1 MGSDAEYMYENDLDP
16 LYRKDKATGELVEW
30 EGGLNPAYKDDGD
43 PYCPYDGSDDE
54 DLVDVITFNTF
65 VDAVAWSKKNPGR
78 SFTKNTEGNGYV
90 VKDSTSG
97 SSTYNVKTKNIDQY
111 GNIRPSV
118 YKEISKKKYFTREQ
132 SEAQNNF
139 RIDSMRVTPEL
150 AKKIQIYINNN
161 DLRIFSYSRK
171 IFPAHEHQRFGVD
184 ICHLVKHI
192 STKGVNN
199 NSICKSSYTPCFS
212 LKMYFKPDGDC
223 FMCLICYDHSYS
235 EINEKYILKSRRC
248 KTILDL
254 YFDILNKYP
263 NDLISIYFDYTCIG
277 YSKGNKYKKRYLYY
291 YDKPNNCD
299 DGIPF

>member
-43 PYCPYDGSDDE
+43 LYGPYDGSDDE

-65 VDAVAWSKKNPGR
+65 GDAVAWSKKNPGR
-78 SFTKNTEGNGYV
+78 SFTKNPEGNGYV

-161 DLRIFSYSRK
+161 DLRISSYTRK
-171 IFPAHEHQRFGVD
+171 IYPDHDRQMFGVD
-184 ICHLVKHI
+184 ICHFVKHI
-192 STKGVNN
+192 SSKDFSNN
-199 NSICKSSYTPCFS
+199 KNSICKSSYTPCFS

-223 FMCLICYDHSYS
+223 FMCLICYAHSYS
-235 EINEKYILKSRRC
+235 KEISEKYILKVNRC

-263 NDLISIYFDYTCIG
+263 NDLISISFDYQPMG
-277 YSKGNKYKKRYLYY
+277 YSRGDKYKKHIGQNYTF
-291 YDKPNNCD
+291 DKPR
-299 DGIPF
+299 